1 VNIEIINTGSE
12 LMLGLVLNT
21 HQQWLCRRLA
31 ELGHA
36 ATRQVAVADAAIEIQ
51 QAVRESLGRADVVIT
66 TGGLGPTSD
75 DITRDLIAELLG
87 RKLIENPAVL
97 AHIEHFFAARNRP
110 RPPRTTVESLVP
122 EGAAVFLNRYGTA
135 PGLAM
140 KVDPNPFSASRKAA
154 WLIMLPGPPREL
166 RPMFDQSVV
175 PLLQRELAGETFVC
189 RTLRSTGIGESI
201 VQEMVES
208 HLLSLMKTGLGVGY
222 CARPGAVD
230 VRLTAGG
237 PQAHETVR
245 AGEIIVGNIMGSN
258 IYGWDDD
265 EMENVVVAGLTQR
278 KQTLALA
285 ESCTGGLIANRVTN
299 VPGASVV
306 FKGGVVSYSN
316 GAKESFL
323 DVRPE
328 TLHLE
333 GAVSVAVARE
343 MAAGARQRFGADY
356 ALGVTGI
363 AGPGGGTPG
372 KPVGTVFIALA
383 TAAGIEVKKN
393 LNPWDRETFKQVTA
407 QQALEM
413 LRRQLI
419 LRI

>member
-1 VNIEIINTGSE
+1 
-12 LMLGLVLNT
+12 
-21 HQQWLCRRLA
+21 
-31 ELGHA
+31 
-36 ATRQVAVADAAIEIQ
+36 
-51 QAVRESLGRADVVIT
+51 
-66 TGGLGPTSD
+66 
-75 DITRDLIAELLG
+75 
-87 RKLIENPAVL
+87 
-97 AHIEHFFAARNRP
+97 
-110 RPPRTTVESLVP
+110 
-122 EGAAVFLNRYGTA
+122 
-135 PGLAM
+135 
-140 KVDPNPFSASRKAA
+140 
-154 WLIMLPGPPREL
+154 
-166 RPMFDQSVV
+166 
-175 PLLQRELAGETFVC
+175 
-189 RTLRSTGIGESI
+189 
-201 VQEMVES
+201 
-208 HLLSLMKTGLGVGY
+208 MKTGLGVGY

-230 VRLTAGG
+230 VRLTASGT
-237 PQAHETVR
+237 QAPETVR
-245 AGEIIVGNIMGSN
+245 AGEIIVGNILGSN

-299 VPGASVV
+299 VPGASMV

-328 TLHLE
+328 SISAE

-363 AGPGGGTPG
+363 AGPDGGIPG

-383 TAAGIEVKKN
+383 TADGIEVNKKF
-393 LNPWDRETFKQVTA
+393 NPWDRETFKQVTA